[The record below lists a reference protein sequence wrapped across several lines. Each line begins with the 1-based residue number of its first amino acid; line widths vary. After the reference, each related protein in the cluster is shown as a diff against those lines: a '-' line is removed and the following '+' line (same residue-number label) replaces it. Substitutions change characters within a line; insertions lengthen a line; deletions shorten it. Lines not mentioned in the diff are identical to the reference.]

1 MALSN
6 YSQLKSSVA
15 DWLNRTDLTT
25 AIVDFITLA
34 EAQFNKEIRN
44 RKMIKRAT
52 ATIDSQYSA
61 VPADWLQTVDFVVE
75 ANPVVTLEFTTNEH
89 LDKLRETYTTSGT
102 PKFYTIVGQEL
113 EVLPVPDSTT
123 LTGEITYYSKIPN
136 LTDANPTNW
145 LMNSSPGI
153 YLYGTLLQSAPYLVD
168 DSRIAL
174 WSSLYQKLVKDLEIA
189 DQKARVGDSTL
200 TIKAPAL
207 Q

>member
-1 MALSN
+1 MALVN
-6 YSQLKSSVA
+6 YSDLKTSIA
-15 DWLNRTDLTT
+15 DWLNRSDLTSV
-25 AIVDFITLA
+25 IPDFISLA
-34 EAQFNKEIRN
+34 EASFNKEIRN

>member
-61 VPADWLQTVDFVVE
+61 VPSDWLQTVDFVIE
-75 ANPVVTLEFTTNEH
+75 SNPIVTLEFVTNEK
-89 LDKLRETYTTSGT
+89 LDKLRETYTSSGT

-113 EVLPVPDSTT
+113 EVLPVPDSAT

-136 LTDANPTNW
+136 LTDTATTNW
-145 LMNSSPGI
+145 LLNSNPDI

-168 DSRIAL
+168 DSRIPVWA
-174 WSSLYQKLVKDLEIA
+174 SLYQKLVKDLEIA

-200 TIKAPAL
+200 RMKATAL

>member
-6 YSQLKSSVA
+6 YSELKSSVA

-61 VPADWLQTVDFVVE
+61 VPSDWLQTVDFVIE
-75 ANPVVTLEFTTNEH
+75 SNPIVTLEFVTNEK
-89 LDKLRETYTTSGT
+89 LDKLRETYTSSGT
-102 PKFYTIVGQEL
+102 PEFYTIVGQEL
-113 EVLPVPDSTT
+113 EVLPVPDSAT
-123 LTGEITYYSKIPN
+123 LTGELTYYSKIPN
-136 LTDANPTNW
+136 LTDTATTNW
-145 LMNSSPGI
+145 LLNSNPDI

-168 DSRIAL
+168 DSRIPVWA
-174 WSSLYQKLVKDLEIA
+174 SLYQKLVKDLEIA

-200 TIKAPAL
+200 RMKATAL

>member
-1 MALSN
+1 MAITN
-6 YSQLKSSVA
+6 YTELKSSLA
-15 DWLNRTDLTT
+15 DWLNRSDLTT
-25 AIVDFITLA
+25 VIPDFITLA
-34 EAQFNKEIRN
+34 ESQFNREICN

-75 ANPVVTLEFTTNEH
+75 ANPVVTLEFITNEK
-89 LDKLRETYTTSGT
+89 LDKLRETYTSSGT

-113 EVLPVPDSTT
+113 EVLPVPDSAT

-136 LTDANPTNW
+136 LTDVSPTNW
-145 LMNSSPGI
+145 LMNSSPDI
-153 YLYGTLLQSAPYLVD
+153 YLYGSLLQSAPYLVD
-168 DSRIAL
+168 DSRIPVWA
-174 WSSLYQKLVKDLEIA
+174 SMYQKLVKDLEIA

-200 TIKAPAL
+200 KMKATAL

>member
-1 MALSN
+1 MALVN
-6 YSQLKSSVA
+6 YSDLKTNIA
-15 DWLNRTDLTT
+15 AWLNRTDLTT
-25 AIVDFITLA
+25 VIPDFITLA
-34 EAQFNKEIRN
+34 ESSFNEEIRN